1 MGDCYRDFSWD
12 HSAHDGNL
20 VKKIIQAASAI
31 LAITA
36 GSIVLLGYFL
46 PFDLPW
52 LETIRGMILQWV
64 IILTAVA
71 ILVGVANLIRVH
83 ADKIIARKP
92 GYGFN
97 VILLLSLVLTLILS
111 GYYGPNAPATK
122 WIYEYVQIPVEV
134 SLMAL
139 VAVILVFSGGRLLN
153 QRPGVPSIVFV
164 LTAVLCLVGMAAWP
178 DLPVDLHQ
186 FRAWILQV
194 PAVAG
199 ARGLLLGIALG
210 SIAVGIRVLIGLE
223 KPYQG

>member
-1 MGDCYRDFSWD
+1 MGDCHWD
-12 HSAHDGNL
+12 LCWHHHAFDRNP
-20 VKKIIQAASAI
+20 VRKIIQAASAI

-52 LETIRGMILQWV
+52 LETIRDMILQWV
-64 IILTAVA
+64 VILTAVA
-71 ILVGVANLIRVH
+71 ILVGIANLVRVH
-83 ADKIIARKP
+83 VKKIVTRKP

-97 VILLLSLVLTLILS
+97 VILLLSLVITVFLS
-111 GYYGPNAPATK
+111 GYYGPTAPAAK
-122 WIYEYVQIPVEV
+122 WIYQFVQIPVEV

-139 VAVILVFSGGRLLN
+139 LAVILVFSGGRLLSR
-153 QRPGVPSIVFV
+153 RPGVPSLVFV
-164 LTAVLCLVGMAAWP
+164 LTAVLCLVGVAAWP
-178 DLPVDLHQ
+178 ELPVDLHQ
-186 FRAWILQV
+186 FRTWILQV

-199 ARGLLLGIALG
+199 ARGLLFGIALG